1 MEDNKF
7 MPLNIQMF
15 AEDGDMGANTE
26 TLGENGDAPKDTQNQ
41 GNGKTYTRDEL
52 NKIVNAER
60 EKVKAEILQEVQ
72 NQKSEAE
79 KLAKMDAEQKLTYEL
94 DNARKEV
101 EEYKSQVNSLTLK
114 GEAVSYAD
122 KKGLPFGY
130 IEDLDYAHETAESVK
145 EKIDKYVN
153 LRSKD
158 IDNAVKEKLKQDPPK
173 AIDDDKKP
181 VDPYLKGFD
190 DYFAKKKR

>member
-1 MEDNKF
+1 MKDNKK
-7 MPLNIQMF
+7 MSLNIQLF
-15 AEDGDMGANTE
+15 AEEDDGMVTNTE
-26 TLGENGDAPKDTQNQ
+26 TLEENENAQKEAQNQ
-41 GNGKTYTRDEL
+41 NGGRTYTRDEL

-79 KLAKMDAEQKLTYEL
+79 KLAKMDAEQKLSYEL

-101 EEYKSQVNSLTLK
+101 EQYKSQVNSLTLK
-114 GEAVSYAD
+114 NEAVSYAE

-145 EKIDKYVN
+145 EKIDKYVS

-158 IDNAVKEKLKQDPPK
+158 LDSAVKEKLKQDPPK
-173 AIDDDKKP
+173 AIDDDKSS
-181 VDPYLKGFD
+181 VDPYLKGFES
-190 DYFAKKKR
+190 YLKKKR